1 MGARSCVPYRAIH
14 YPINTRF
21 PSFRCSE
28 RLRQAADDACCRS
41 VSVPRRQCLP
51 RTTRTRLAWKK
62 NIKKRI
68 RAAMADIRSIGTILR
83 TTEHLETNQRADV
96 SQSWL
101 RLPWALTLRGNL
113 RSGLSGKGRAM
124 FPGPPTA
131 PTAAVLGP
139 WTTPPPC
146 ASSLLLL
153 R

>member
-1 MGARSCVPYRAIH
+1 MRAAAVFPYLEDNVSPERRVPD
-14 YPINTRF
+14 
-21 PSFRCSE
+21 S
-28 RLRQAADDACCRS
+28 LG
-41 VSVPRRQCLP
+41 
-51 RTTRTRLAWKK
+51 
-62 NIKKRI
+62 KKRI

-101 RLPWALTLRGNL
+101 RQPWALTLRGNL

-124 FPGPPTA
+124 FPRPPTA